1 VSRPEDLSRDELVAL
16 QGERL
21 AASVRWVHE
30 RSEFWCRKLDEAGVD
45 PASITSIEDL
55 PRLPTSER
63 AELQAD
69 QDSHPPAG
77 SYACTERRDW
87 LWIFTTSGTSGRP
100 LRRVVS
106 AHDWQI
112 FVERSEQDSAFG
124 PDDTVMLLGPTD
136 GMFGPTANL
145 HVASRA
151 GATVIAAGRW
161 DTRKK
166 LAELALWRPT
176 VLIGTASYLV
186 RLTDVAAQT
195 GVDLTDCGIQTV
207 LSSGEPG
214 ASIPATRGMLEQ
226 RFGGAR
232 IVDRYG
238 MTELP
243 TLTRGSCPAH
253 VGALHFNEDF
263 VAVECL
269 REGTTEPVPLG
280 EPGELVFTNLVN
292 DTQPL
297 LRYRSR
303 DVGRLWVGERC
314 ECGSPFARLERS
326 VEGRVDDMI
335 WYHGVNVF
343 PSAIENVVHKLE
355 GLSSDYRMVLRG
367 PRDWPELTVEVE
379 TEALIEG
386 EAGAALRVRVQAAL
400 QEGLQVHPA
409 VELLAPGSLEDSDSG
424 KTKRLLDLRETA

>member
-1 VSRPEDLSRDELVAL
+1 MSRPEDQSRDELVAL

-21 AASVRWVHE
+21 GASVRWVHE
-30 RSEFWCRKLDEAGVD
+30 RSPFWRRKLDDAGVD
-45 PASITSIEDL
+45 PASIASIEDL
-55 PRLPTSER
+55 PRLPTSQR
-63 AELQAD
+63 SELQAD
-69 QDSHPPAG
+69 QDEHPPGG
-77 SYACTERRDW
+77 SYVCTEPHDW
-87 LWIFTTSGTSGRP
+87 LWIFSTSGTSGRP

-112 FVERSEQDSAFG
+112 FVERSEQDSALG

-151 GATVIAAGRW
+151 GATVISAGRW

-176 VLIGTASYLV
+176 VLIGSASYLV
-186 RLTDVAAQT
+186 RLTDVAAQND
-195 GVDLTDCGIQTV
+195 VDLSDCGIHTV

-214 ASIPATRGMLEQ
+214 ASIPATRGLLEQ

-253 VGALHFNEDF
+253 EGALHFNEDF

-269 REGTTEPVPLG
+269 REGTTDPVPLG
-280 EPGELVFTNLVN
+280 DPGELVFTNLVN
-292 DTQPL
+292 DTQPV

-303 DVGRLWVGERC
+303 DIGRLWIGDRC

-335 WYHGVNVF
+335 WYHGVNLF
-343 PSAIENVVHKLE
+343 PSAIENVVRKLD

-367 PRDWPELTVEVE
+367 SQDWPELTVEVQ
-379 TEALIEG
+379 TEALVNG
-386 EAGAALRVRVQAAL
+386 EAGAELRMRVQAAL
-400 QEGLQVHPA
+400 QESLAVNPA
-409 VELLAPGSLEDSDSG
+409 VELLAPGSLEDSGTG